1 MSNPKI
7 KFKRSSVEGKKP
19 SLSNLELGEV
29 ALNTYDGKLFTRQDT
44 SGVGIATTITNLTP
58 WSENFGGNSIF
69 YTNSVGI
76 GTTKP
81 EDASDPNNTS
91 ILNVGVVT
99 ANFLYGN
106 GSNLVD
112 VNVSSA
118 ATIATATITNTIF
131 GSGTAITSVDTNLS
145 SVSTTDNT
153 LASAKAIKTYVDNQI
168 TSGDLDIAGDTGTG
182 SVDLNSQSLTIAGTQ
197 SEIVTSASGQTIT
210 VGLPDNVIV
219 GSALTVTG
227 ALDVNDGLEVNKN
240 SPTFDRV
247 AQFNSNSTT
256 SLIAFG
262 GSNGTGEN
270 APEIGQNNSALVFNT
285 QNETRAF
292 IRTDGNFGIGTTAPG
307 SLLTIDG
314 STVKTNLDVTGRAQ
328 LTSGPNWNFAG
339 VNIRRVASNISTAK
353 QIAFLLDGD
362 DETDTTLTN
371 YLNIWGTYSGTPTT
385 GSTSTGLSASMNLGA
400 PNAIIAHTNGT
411 ERVRITSDGR
421 VGIGTT
427 DPGSNLEVKSN
438 AFSAITINTDR
449 TSGNLGGI
457 SIASQG
463 THSY

>member
-292 IRTDGNFGIGTTAPG
+292 IRTAT
-307 SLLTIDG
+307 
-314 STVKTNLDVTGRAQ
+314 
-328 LTSGPNWNFAG
+328 
-339 VNIRRVASNISTAK
+339 
-353 QIAFLLDGD
+353 
-362 DETDTTLTN
+362 
-371 YLNIWGTYSGTPTT
+371 
-385 GSTSTGLSASMNLGA
+385 SASGRRLL
-400 PNAIIAHTNGT
+400 
-411 ERVRITSDGR
+411 VR
-421 VGIGTT
+421 
-427 DPGSNLEVKSN
+427 
-438 AFSAITINTDR
+438 
-449 TSGNLGGI
+449 
-457 SIASQG
+457 
-463 THSY
+463 Y